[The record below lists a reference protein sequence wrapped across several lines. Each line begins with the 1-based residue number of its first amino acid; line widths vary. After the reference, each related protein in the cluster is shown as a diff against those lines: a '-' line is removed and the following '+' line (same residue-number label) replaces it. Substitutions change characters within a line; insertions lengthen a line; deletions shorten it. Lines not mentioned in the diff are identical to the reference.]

1 MPEDL
6 QHPYW
11 DIYSK
16 LVDLRSVNT
25 KESAKQI
32 VELANL
38 ADLDQIKK
46 ASIKMHS
53 LLPFYNAKA
62 IEEIFFESLREKYS
76 YSVLSKQILDL
87 IAAHGPLVELGAGN
101 GYNAWLLQQMG
112 VETIALDAFPV
123 EEGKNWFFSTS
134 IVGLPTTNGKS
145 WTRIEKGDSS
155 SVVNYTDYT
164 LLMCWPPQN
173 TMAFKALSEYKGQK
187 IIVIGE
193 KTCCASKAFYKKIA
207 KEWKL
212 LHTGLTGSWDANHK
226 EYLEIYSRN

>member
-1 MPEDL
+1 L
-6 QHPYW
+6 TAQQH
-11 DIYSK
+11 
-16 LVDLRSVNT
+16 

-32 VELANL
+32 VELANP

-53 LLPFYNAKA
+53 LLLFTTPKLLKKFS
-62 IEEIFFESLREKYS
+62 ESLREKYS
-76 YSVLSKQILDL
+76 YSVLSREILDL

-155 SVVNYTDYT
+155 SVVDYTDYT

-173 TMAFKALSEYKGQK
+173 TMAFKALTDYKGQK

-212 LHTGLTGSWDANHK
+212 LHAGLTGSWDANHK